1 MINYKKAKKILI
13 KSKIKI
19 KSELVGSMNSLN
31 RVCAKNIY
39 SSSNYPS
46 GNNTAFDGYAIKS
59 RDTLKLNK
67 QRIQKFKILKTIA
80 AGDNPKMKNVRNF
93 TTIEVMTGALIPRPF
108 DTIIP
113 IEQIKYY
120 PNNKKK
126 KYILLDKRV
135 NKNQHVRFF
144 GSDYKKKELVI
155 AAGTLIQPSHILAF
169 KTLGISKVFV
179 KKKPIILFFSTGNEI
194 SEKNKITNWQV
205 RNSNSYYIKS
215 LSNNFLFRF
224 LDGGILRDQDANLF
238 KRLINNKLKSKADI
252 IVTSGA
258 VSAGK
263 FDFVPQI
270 IKKLKLSNYFKDVAI
285 RPGKPILF
293 AKFKNKEKSFFG
305 LPGNPISSAACFR
318 FFVYPYLLNILG
330 IKVEKPFKAKLK
342 NQYKKKKNFTRFL
355 KSKLTSTTNGNLQI
369 EVLKGQESFRIKSF
383 VKSNV
388 WGVFEA
394 GQSTFK
400 KGQPID
406 CYNPL
411 GPNKNIFL

>member
-1 MINYKKAKKILI
+1 M
-13 KSKIKI
+13 
-19 KSELVGSMNSLN
+19 G
-31 RVCAKNIY
+31 
-39 SSSNYPS
+39 
-46 GNNTAFDGYAIKS
+46 
-59 RDTLKLNK
+59 
-67 QRIQKFKILKTIA
+67 
-80 AGDNPKMKNVRNF
+80 
-93 TTIEVMTGALIPRPF
+93 IEVKNSVKAVDYTKSMQIL
-108 DTIIP
+108 
-113 IEQIKYY
+113 EQRVQNILSG
-120 PNNKKK
+120 KKDEFLWIVEHSPV
-126 KYILLDKRV
+126 YTAGTSSTNSDLLDKRV

-155 AAGTLIQPSHILAF
+155 AEGTLIQPSHILAF

-179 KKKPIILFFSTGNEI
+179 KKKPTILFFSTGNEI

-215 LSNNFLFRF
+215 LSNNFLFSF
-224 LDGGILRDQDANLF
+224 LDGGILRDQDADLF
-238 KRLINNKLKSKADI
+238 KRLINKKLKSKADI

-263 FDFVPQI
+263 FDFVPQV
-270 IKKLKLSNYFKDVAI
+270 IKKFKLSNYFKDVAI

-355 KSKLTSTTNGNLQI
+355 KSKLTSTINGNLQI

-388 WGVFEA
+388 WGVFKA
-394 GQSTFK
+394 GQSIFK

-411 GPNKNIFL
+411 GLNKNIFL

>member
-19 KSELVGSMNSLN
+19 KSELVSSMNSLN

-39 SSSNYPS
+39 SSSNYPAD
-46 GNNTAFDGYAIKS
+46 NNTAFDGYAIKS

-67 QRIQKFKILKTIA
+67 KRIQKFKILKTIA
-80 AGDNPKMKNVRNF
+80 AGDNPKIKNVKNF
-93 TTIEVMTGALIPRPF
+93 TTIEVMTGALIPKPF

-120 PNNKKK
+120 PNSKKK
-126 KYILLDKRV
+126 KYILLDKKV

-179 KKKPIILFFSTGNEI
+179 KKKPTILFFSTGNEI

-215 LSNNFLFRF
+215 LSNNFLFSF
-224 LDGGILRDQDANLF
+224 LDGGILRDQDADLF

-263 FDFVPQI
+263 FDFVPQV

-411 GPNKNIFL
+411 GSNKNIFL

>member
-80 AGDNPKMKNVRNF
+80 AGDNPKIKNVKNF

-169 KTLGISKVFV
+169 KTLGVSKVFV
-179 KKKPIILFFSTGNEI
+179 KKKPTILFFSTGNEI

-263 FDFVPQI
+263 FDFIPQI

-330 IKVEKPFKAKLK
+330 IKIEKPFKAKLK

-355 KSKLTSTTNGNLQI
+355 KSKLISTTNGNLQI

-411 GPNKNIFL
+411 GSNKNIFL

>member
-31 RVCAKNIY
+31 RVCARNIY

-67 QRIQKFKILKTIA
+67 QIIQKFKILKTIA
-80 AGDNPKMKNVRNF
+80 AGDNPKIKNVKNF

-144 GSDYKKKELVI
+144 GSDYKRKELVI

-169 KTLGISKVFV
+169 KTLGISKIFV
-179 KKKPIILFFSTGNEI
+179 KKKPTILFFSTGNEI

-215 LSNNFLFRF
+215 LSNNFLFSF
-224 LDGGILRDQDANLF
+224 LDGGILRDQDADLF
-238 KRLINNKLKSKADI
+238 KRLINKKLKSKADI

-263 FDFVPQI
+263 FDFVPQV
-270 IKKLKLSNYFKDVAI
+270 IKKFKLSNYFKDVAI

-411 GPNKNIFL
+411 GSNKNIFL